1 MNNNEKYYQTL
12 TSLLESN
19 TELKRDT
26 AANALGISV
35 RSLSRVVVRLK
46 ALGYDMVPWED
57 RMEDNRVHNNTRRKV
72 KFKPRTN
79 LAEYYLILMKA
90 LKVAG
95 RFDVRAKASEMLG
108 LNERSVTRIVSTLKA
123 NGYDMADW
131 DSRMRDNR
139 KNAYYAVKAVR
150 VLEGRKQP
158 TFNIAKQR
166 ESIVTARAK
175 WLTDMR
181 AVANKN
187 NPRLLLEKMWNTN
200 QDTIYSRISLL
211 RGAGHDLSWWVISP
225 SKGFGNADQELEFR
239 LEGIK
244 QAQLRRKEIALNKAA
259 ELEREQATISALI
272 KWVPKT
278 QVVNSRM
285 NYLEIPYTVY
295 SVAEILGISVN
306 RVMFIA
312 RGLGVPFSQFVLPT
326 ALAFQIMESMGISN
340 REVAA

>member
-1 MNNNEKYYQTL
+1 MNNNEKYYQTI
-12 TSLLESN
+12 TSLLETN
-19 TELKRDT
+19 PELKRET

-35 RSLSRVVVRLK
+35 RSLNRVAARLK
-46 ALGYDMVPWED
+46 ALGYDMVPWET
-57 RMEDNRVHNNTRRKV
+57 RMQDNRVHNNTRRKV
-72 KFKPRTN
+72 KYKSRIN
-79 LAEYYLILMKA
+79 LAEYHLILMKA
-90 LKVAG
+90 LKVAR

-108 LNERSVTRIVSTLKA
+108 LKERSVTRIVSTLKA

-131 DSRMRDNR
+131 DAMMRDNR
-139 KNAYYAVKAVR
+139 KNAYYAVKAVK
-150 VLEGRKQP
+150 VSEGRKQP

-166 ESIVTARAK
+166 ESIVFARAK
-175 WLTDMR
+175 WLSDMR

-200 QDTIYSRISLL
+200 QDIIYSRISLL

-244 QAQLRRKEIALNKAA
+244 QAQLRRKEIAINKAA
-259 ELEREQATISALI
+259 ELEREQATISLI

-278 QVVNSRM
+278 QVINSRM

-326 ALAFQIMESMGISN
+326 DLAFQIMESMGISN
-340 REVAA
+340 REVA